1 MHCFMQCI
9 LSVKNKK
16 AQYKLSSVNAIRF
29 YSFFNPNNMDFEIN
43 RIINSPI
50 KMAIPVNIIA
60 KFIPKGLNQDSFGGV
75 INIVPNKTDTII
87 EKMFVKR
94 IKRTSVL
101 VDNRP
106 TKRTNKKEL
115 PNATTDAFGD
125 G

>member
-1 MHCFMQCI
+1 MLKSKNYFLNLTEKI
-9 LSVKNKK
+9 DLETIRIIKVASKNKK
-16 AQYKLSSVNAIRF
+16 
-29 YSFFNPNNMDFEIN
+29 
-43 RIINSPI
+43 
-50 KMAIPVNIIA
+50 PVNIIA
-60 KFIPKGLNQDSFGGV
+60 TFIPKGLNQEGLGGV
-75 INIVPNKTDTII
+75 INLDPNITDTMI

-115 PNATTDAFGD
+115 PNATASAFGD

>member
-1 MHCFMQCI
+1 
-9 LSVKNKK
+9 
-16 AQYKLSSVNAIRF
+16 
-29 YSFFNPNNMDFEIN
+29 
-43 RIINSPI
+43 
-50 KMAIPVNIIA
+50 MAIPVNIIA
-60 KFIPKGLNQDSFGGV
+60 KFIPKGLNQDSFGGF
-75 INIVPNKTDTII
+75 INVVPNKTDTMI